1 MKLFIFGKVCYAE
14 NEMKLADTAG
24 TEEYMDPILYVVKK
38 IDGDYAWLENTEHP
52 EREPVF
58 IARALLPDTVFE
70 GARLQFENF
79 EYTQL

>member
-1 MKLFIFGKVCYAE
+1 MLEANEKGEWRRNGGVYGSHPVCC
-14 NEMKLADTAG
+14 
-24 TEEYMDPILYVVKK
+24 KK

-70 GARLQFENF
+70 GAQLQFENF

>member
-1 MKLFIFGKVCYAE
+1 M
-14 NEMKLADTAG
+14 AG
-24 TEEYMDPILYVVKK
+24 TEEMMEPIVYVVKR

-70 GARLQFENF
+70 GARLLFENF

>member
-1 MKLFIFGKVCYAE
+1 MLKGNKE
-14 NEMKLADTAG
+14 TTASVG
-24 TEEYMDPILYVVKK
+24 NGGRHMEPILYLVKK

-70 GARLQFENF
+70 GARLWFENF

>member
-1 MKLFIFGKVCYAE
+1 MCYTE
-14 NEMKLADTAG
+14 QDNKTAAAAG
-24 TEEYMDPILYVVKK
+24 MEEIMDPILYMVRK
-38 IDGDYAWLENTEHP
+38 IDGDYAWLENIDHP

-58 IARALLPDTVFE
+58 IARALLPDTIFE

>member
-1 MKLFIFGKVCYAE
+1 
-14 NEMKLADTAG
+14 
-24 TEEYMDPILYVVKK
+24 MDPILYVVKK

-70 GARLQFENF
+70 GAQLQFENF

>member
-1 MKLFIFGKVCYAE
+1 MQICYA
-14 NEMKLADTAG
+14 NKKKKIGVRAG
-24 TEEYMDPILYVVKK
+24 TEEKMESIVYIVKR

-70 GARLQFENF
+70 GAKLLFENF
-79 EYTQL
+79 EYTQI

>member
-1 MKLFIFGKVCYAE
+1 
-14 NEMKLADTAG
+14 
-24 TEEYMDPILYVVKK
+24 MDPILYVVKK

-58 IARALLPDTVFE
+58 IARALLPDTVCE
-70 GARLQFENF
+70 GARLLFENF

>member
-1 MKLFIFGKVCYAE
+1 MLIKTRNGDAAAEREGK
-14 NEMKLADTAG
+14 T
-24 TEEYMDPILYVVKK
+24 MDPILYVVQK

-58 IARALLPDTVFE
+58 IARALLPDSIYE

>member
-1 MKLFIFGKVCYAE
+1 
-14 NEMKLADTAG
+14 
-24 TEEYMDPILYVVKK
+24 MDPILYVVQK

-58 IARALLPDTVFE
+58 IARALLPDSIYE
-70 GARLQFENF
+70 GARLRFENF

>member
-1 MKLFIFGKVCYAE
+1 MLTRKRNSAYS
-14 NEMKLADTAG
+14 AG
-24 TEEYMDPILYVVKK
+24 TEEKMEPIVYIVKR

-70 GARLQFENF
+70 GAKLLFENF
-79 EYTQL
+79 EYTQI

>member
-1 MKLFIFGKVCYAE
+1 MVRRGKTCYTDKSPTAAAAAE
-14 NEMKLADTAG
+14 REGND
-24 TEEYMDPILYVVKK
+24 MDPILYVVQK

-58 IARALLPDTVFE
+58 IARALLPDSIYE
-70 GARLQFENF
+70 GARLRFENF

>member
-1 MKLFIFGKVCYAE
+1 MVVTDKNRRE
-14 NEMKLADTAG
+14 NLLRRRLS
-24 TEEYMDPILYVVKK
+24 MDPIVYVLRK
-38 IDGDYAWLENTEHP
+38 IDGDYAWLENVDHP

-70 GARLQFENF
+70 GARLLFENF